1 MLAIKHNEK
10 KEGGTKLTTK
20 TGVILDIKAVIIMIG
35 IIMVVIKTT
44 IISQI
49 IEMMVKIAKKII
61 MKIGNS
67 HYLVTWFNQFI
78 LEHLSSTQ
86 FQTLLQPLHLL
97 QLLQSYKP
105 NLNLLLIVIKNNKR
119 AKKTNK
125 KNQKNN
131 KIIPVVVLVL
141 ILLKI
146 KKKKKNQWNHL

>member
-67 HYLVTWFNQFI
+67 HYLVT
-78 LEHLSSTQ
+78 
-86 FQTLLQPLHLL
+86 
-97 QLLQSYKP
+97 
-105 NLNLLLIVIKNNKR
+105 
-119 AKKTNK
+119 
-125 KNQKNN
+125 
-131 KIIPVVVLVL
+131 
-141 ILLKI
+141 
-146 KKKKKNQWNHL
+146 